1 MNTTRCIFVCAL
13 VVAVQGLIW
22 ATLQLREMHAGI
34 NVETKIMHKKSGM
47 GLTGVIH
54 DLRDHGQQ
62 DRAQN
67 RRQTPF
73 TEKPNVSKTSI
84 RTRSPITTQ
93 AASNITRSPTVAAG
107 ASMSAGVLE
116 EDINSV
122 LARAKRFS
130 ASKNSESELEFLN
143 WLDGWVIPRILT
155 GICF

>member
-1 MNTTRCIFVCAL
+1 
-13 VVAVQGLIW
+13 
-22 ATLQLREMHAGI
+22 MHAGI

-107 ASMSAGVLE
+107 TEIRHNVVGGPMPSRYHIVDLKNPETKPCPTRLTMFAPELKGE
-116 EDINSV
+116 TCRGDINMIWAV
-122 LARAKRFS
+122 A
-130 ASKNSESELEFLN
+130 
-143 WLDGWVIPRILT
+143 I
-155 GICF
+155 